1 MNSGFCEPSC
11 PDCGA
16 VDCDRAVSSHYK
28 CSSSFHPGFQK
39 VCDLC
44 GRMGC
49 TCETA
54 GIRHHPDW
62 VTCPACQCDMA
73 EVLSEH
79 PDPDQIKHLA
89 MGYCSAEC
97 FERSK

>member
-1 MNSGFCEPSC
+1 MSSAFCEPSC

-16 VDCDRAVSSHYK
+16 VDCDRAQSSNQQ

-39 VCDLC
+39 VCSVC
-44 GRMGC
+44 CRMDC
-49 TCETA
+49 NCK
-54 GIRHHPDW
+54 RNHPDW

-79 PDPDQIKHLA
+79 PDTDQIKHLA

-97 FERSK
+97 FRRSK

>member
-1 MNSGFCEPSC
+1 MAKSIVERLKRFSDKLKSGEPIHGTRVSIEQTSDG
-11 PDCGA
+11 PLTTS
-16 VDCDRAVSSHYK
+16 RAVVLKSVR
-28 CSSSFHPGFQK
+28 P
-39 VCDLC
+39 
-44 GRMGC
+44 
-49 TCETA
+49 
-54 GIRHHPDW
+54 HPDW

-97 FERSK
+97 FNRSE